1 MLFAPKLI
9 GTTPLDVETLAA
21 DKKACRRI
29 GPCGIGEKAV
39 YLNSFYVDRCFYTTF
54 DDIARIFKRVAMS
67 KGGFTGKGVFGSIPY
82 LVVQFKDGHEKQ
94 CNFKYEDLVDLFLSI
109 VEREHPDIPIHS
121 EEAERKLRE
130 AEEAEQ
136 ARYLKELSPEAE
148 AAVGELR
155 AAQAKLEEKRELS
168 DALAFAAKQKRVI
181 DGVSPTY
188 RYAAVAILLLAV
200 LAALLGVFMVFTK
213 RDYAVWFVLFG
224 MAAIF
229 LVISSRIL
237 PTGRNNKR
245 YGQRQWD
252 AALGNMRGYLSGE
265 QNFPVPPQYAHPE
278 LLERMIRV
286 LREGRAMSVGESYET
301 MKSDLKALNSSV
313 TVTQKEYDEV
323 VTVKPLFLVCGYA
336 DQGNFS

>member
-21 DKKACRRI
+21 DKKACRKI

-39 YLNSFYVDRCFYTTF
+39 YLNSFYIDRCYYTTF
-54 DDIARIFKRVAMS
+54 DDVARIFKRVAMS
-67 KGGFTGKGVFGSIPY
+67 KGGFTGKGVYGSIPY
-82 LVVQFKDGHEKQ
+82 LVVRFKDGREKQ
-94 CNFKYEDLVDLFLSI
+94 CNFKYEELVDRFLSI
-109 VEREHPDIPIHS
+109 IEREHPDIPIHS

-136 ARYLKELSPEAE
+136 ARYLKALSPEAE
-148 AAVGELR
+148 AAVSELR
-155 AAQAKLEEKRELS
+155 AAQAKLTERSELS

-188 RYAAVAILLLAV
+188 RYAAVAILLLAI
-200 LAALLGVFMVFTK
+200 LAAALGVFMVFTR

-245 YGQRQWD
+245 YGQQQWD
-252 AALGNMRGYLSGE
+252 TALGNMRDYLRGE
-265 QNFPVPPQYAHPE
+265 ADFPVPPQYAHPVV
-278 LLERMIRV
+278 LERMIRV
-286 LREGRAMSVGESYET
+286 LREGRAVRIPEAYET
-301 MKSDLKALNSSV
+301 MKADLKALNSSV

-323 VTVKPLFLVCGYA
+323 VVVKPLFLVCGYA
-336 DQGNFS
+336 DDGNFS